1 MRNSECGK
9 AKLSGSERGKWG
21 GTMTTEK
28 QAVLP
33 DQEWDR
39 VVSAKSSWLQLQLG
53 ELWRYR
59 DLIYLFV
66 KRDFV
71 ATYKQTILGPLWF
84 LIQPILSTLV
94 FTVIFG
100 NIAKLPTDNI
110 PPFLFYLCGLVSWSY
125 FADCLNKSAATF
137 SGNAGIFSKVYFPR
151 LTVPIANSITNLI
164 TFAIQFALFLAVLGY
179 FTWKGA
185 PVHTSWRVVVL
196 PLLLLQMAM
205 LGIGFGC
212 IVSSLTT
219 RYRDLAMLLGFF
231 VQLWMYASCVLFPL
245 SLYPKQWHWLLVLNP
260 MVPVIES
267 FRFAFL
273 GAGTVEVYQLLSGA
287 AVSLVVFLLG
297 IFIFRHV
304 ERTFSDTM

>member
-1 MRNSECGK
+1 MPEESKFSAEG
-9 AKLSGSERGKWG
+9 
-21 GTMTTEK
+21 
-28 QAVLP
+28 
-33 DQEWDR
+33 WDR
-39 VVSAKSSWLQLQLG
+39 VVSSKGTWLKLDLD

-66 KRDFV
+66 RRDFV

-84 LIQPILSTLV
+84 IIQPILSTVV
-94 FTVIFG
+94 FTIIFG
-100 NIAKLPTDNI
+100 RIAKLPTDNI
-110 PPFLFYLCGLVSWSY
+110 PPFLFYMCGLVAWSY
-125 FADCLNKSAATF
+125 FADCLNKSAGTF
-137 SGNAGIFSKVYFPR
+137 TGNANIFSKVYFPR
-151 LTVPIANSITNLI
+151 LSVPIANAITNLL
-164 TFAIQFALFLAVLGY
+164 TFAIQFSVFLAVLLY

-185 PVHTSWRVVVL
+185 PIETSWRVIVL

-219 RYRDLAMLLGFF
+219 RYRDLSMLMGFF

-245 SLYPKQWHWLLVLNP
+245 SLYPKEWHWLLVLNP

-273 GAGTVEVYQLLSGA
+273 GAGTVEVYQLVSGA
-287 AVSLVVFLLG
+287 VASLVIFVVG
-297 IFIFRHV
+297 IIVFRHV
-304 ERTFSDTM
+304 EKTFADTI

>member
-1 MRNSECGK
+1 MISLEK
-9 AKLSGSERGKWG
+9 PAPSA
-21 GTMTTEK
+21 TESS
-28 QAVLP
+28 P
-33 DQEWDR
+33 PEWDR
-39 VVSAKSSWLQLQLG
+39 VITARSSWLDLNLP

-59 DLIYLFV
+59 DLMYLFV

-84 LIQPILSTLV
+84 LIQPILSTFV
-94 FTVIFG
+94 FTIIFG
-100 NIAKLPTDNI
+100 NIAKLPTDNV
-110 PPFLFYLCGLVSWSY
+110 PPFLFYLCGLVAWSY
-125 FADCLNKSAATF
+125 FADCLNKSASTF

-151 LTVPIANSITNLI
+151 LSVPIANAITNLI
-164 TFAIQFALFLAVLGY
+164 TFAIQFGLFLAVLGY

-185 PVHTSWRVVVL
+185 PIETSWRVIVL
-196 PLLLLQMAM
+196 PLLLLEMAM

-245 SLYPKQWHWLLVLNP
+245 SLYPKEWHWLLVLNP

-273 GAGTVEVYQLLSGA
+273 GAGTVELYQLVSGA
-287 AVSLVVFLLG
+287 IVSLVIFVVG
-297 IFIFRHV
+297 IVVFRHV
-304 ERTFSDTM
+304 EKTFSDTI